1 MICLKLYS
9 IMMMIL
15 EPRFSSPRS
24 LLSSF
29 SPAVSLK
36 PPSPWEPQAL
46 QGLLNGWRWTPF
58 SDFGAGANLE
68 TLLVRVRLGW
78 GTGWHP
84 EQKALQGLLLT
95 REGDTGDW
103 EAYCFLLLFADPV
116 LENQLT
122 QKEKMEKRVPEVEH
136 PPPLHPGSRRYGLS
150 DAPGQVYPRSWV
162 RPECA
167 RSCEVQGPKGSC
179 HS

>member
-1 MICLKLYS
+1 MMI
-9 IMMMIL
+9 IL

-24 LLSSF
+24 LPFSF

-36 PPSPWEPQAL
+36 PQSPWEPQAL

-58 SDFGAGANLE
+58 SDFGARANLE

-103 EAYCFLLLFADPV
+103 EAYCFLLFTDPV

-122 QKEKMEKRVPEVEH
+122 QKEKMEQESLKWSIHHHYIQAAGGTGCQMLQGRSIPEA
-136 PPPLHPGSRRYGLS
+136 GS
-150 DAPGQVYPRSWV
+150 DQI
-162 RPECA
+162 
-167 RSCEVQGPKGSC
+167 VQGLVR
-179 HS
+179 